1 MQFEFNHQ
9 LMPQNLIEIDEIG
22 QFGLEAWNGEGFYW
36 YLIVRT
42 CLGTATI
49 ATCGP
54 IIPDIELLPS
64 GFKMTLDKMPYK
76 EDKLAKN
83 ISYFLNDRT
92 KCITDA
98 KTTLGK
104 ITTSSNNIVDQLIQ
118 LQELVH
124 DTEGSNITEDYKDY
138 AVLFGEDGIKHFV
151 DTLDSL
157 LVDAEDTLNVFKVF
171 FYRRLV
177 CPS

>member
-1 MQFEFNHQ
+1 MTEDD
-9 LMPQNLIEIDEIG
+9 I
-22 QFGLEAWNGEGFYW
+22 LEYDYDA
-36 YLIVRT
+36 
-42 CLGTATI
+42 A
-49 ATCGP
+49 
-54 IIPDIELLPS
+54 
-64 GFKMTLDKMPYK
+64 M
-76 EDKLAKN
+76 
-83 ISYFLNDRT
+83 

-124 DTEGSNITEDYKDY
+124 DTEDYKDY

-157 LVDAEDTLNVFKVF
+157 LVDAEDTLNDFE
-171 FYRRLV
+171 RQTH
-177 CPS
+177 S

>member
-1 MQFEFNHQ
+1 MTEDD
-9 LMPQNLIEIDEIG
+9 I
-22 QFGLEAWNGEGFYW
+22 LEYDYDA
-36 YLIVRT
+36 
-42 CLGTATI
+42 A
-49 ATCGP
+49 
-54 IIPDIELLPS
+54 
-64 GFKMTLDKMPYK
+64 M
-76 EDKLAKN
+76 
-83 ISYFLNDRT
+83 

-157 LVDAEDTLNVFKVF
+157 LVDAEDTLNDFE
-171 FYRRLV
+171 RQTH
-177 CPS
+177 S